1 MLVFQKTL
9 IMHVFSGMHCLLTDE
24 QLAVESNKT
33 FSVCKGQGTRGQ
45 LETEFYIDTDNLQK
59 LRKLLTQGLAGCL
72 LAIVLSGEMVIF
84 KVVKHEV
91 FLQETSGQLSC
102 EVT

>member
-1 MLVFQKTL
+1 MN
-9 IMHVFSGMHCLLTDE
+9 VFSGMHYLLTDE

-45 LETEFYIDTDNLQK
+45 KETEFYIDTDNLQK
-59 LRKLLTQGLAGCL
+59 LRKLLTQGLAGWL
-72 LAIVLSGEMVIF
+72 LAIVLSREMVIF
-84 KVVKHEV
+84 KVVKDEV